1 MDLKKFY
8 GNITL
13 EINGHEN
20 WAFDKVIKFNYHAT
34 NFSKVILNNVINKS
48 IISDG
53 LHFIDHPYLNITET
67 FSIATLKSNGVPFLL
82 VLLTVLVVIRLTQI
96 K

>member
-48 IISDG
+48 IISD
-53 LHFIDHPYLNITET
+53 LFT
-67 FSIATLKSNGVPFLL
+67 FYRPSIFKYYRDFFNCNTKE
-82 VLLTVLVVIRLTQI
+82 
-96 K
+96 